1 MTELITPQ
9 SINELKKSR
18 NNIIVYIIISL
29 VIASGLIVLLFFF
42 ANRSNR
48 YFFNVLISIVAS
60 LGASFIL
67 YLCVVSLV
75 PLNHYL
81 KLCDSSLSGNKYMTK
96 GQIISSTDK
105 VTHYKGVAVKEIRV
119 KDLEEENKEY
129 VFYVEQNVEIKLEEN
144 KTYSL
149 ITYQNVVVAY
159 EEVI

>member
-1 MTELITPQ
+1 MTELITTQ

-29 VIASGLIVLLFFF
+29 VISSGLIVLLFFF

-48 YFFNVLISIVAS
+48 YFFNVLIALVAS
-60 LGASFIL
+60 LGASIVL
-67 YLCVVSLV
+67 YLSVVSLV
-75 PLNHYL
+75 PLNHFL
-81 KLCDSSLSGNKYMTK
+81 KLSSLSLSGNKYMTK
-96 GQIISSTDK
+96 GQIISFSDR

-129 VFYVEQNVEIKLEEN
+129 VFYVEQNSEVTFNEN

-149 ITYQNVVVAY
+149 ITYQSIVVAY
-159 EEVI
+159 EEII